1 MRALAKVAEAA
12 NVILLHG
19 NEQEIYGDIP
29 HRCLDIVTSVDWPN
43 LRLAWDPAN
52 FVQVGVGPGQLRSGW
67 HATAHRGLQP
77 ASAVRRVAAGQG
89 CAARRRLGRSGWRG

>member
-1 MRALAKVAEAA
+1 MCALAKVAEAA

-52 FVQVGVGPGQLRSGW
+52 FVQVGVRPFTEGHSLLR
-67 HATAHRGLQP
+67 P
-77 ASAVRRVAAGQG
+77 YVV
-89 CAARRRLGRSGWRG
+89 